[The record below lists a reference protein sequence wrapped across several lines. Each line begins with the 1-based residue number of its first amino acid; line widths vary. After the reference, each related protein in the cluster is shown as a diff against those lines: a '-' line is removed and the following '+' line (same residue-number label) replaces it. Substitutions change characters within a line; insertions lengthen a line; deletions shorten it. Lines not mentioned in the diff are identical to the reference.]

1 MTVAEAVALV
11 GPVVVV
17 AAVVSDFVVT
27 GFDAGLKN
35 RVPWEVF
42 SAVKVVGSLAMPA
55 TERGRETRSD
65 DPGSARK
72 EIGSPF
78 RKRSPLL
85 LRVSS
90 GSAWLVPK
98 GAGSFAITVSP
109 VDWLVDVEGID
120 WLGVVDALLLVP
132 VEGALSISIC
142 G

>member
-90 GSAWLVPK
+90 G
-98 GAGSFAITVSP
+98 
-109 VDWLVDVEGID
+109 
-120 WLGVVDALLLVP
+120 
-132 VEGALSISIC
+132 GALIPSCSLAGYEWSMAVSVSAGFEWIRTW
-142 G
+142 